1 MHLAL
6 FPLDEQT
13 CTLDVASCKIDL
25 AFYIL
30 QLTFNFIPDGWTK
43 NDLVYVW
50 KEGNPVQLAGNLSL
64 PGGFKLGAFGSQYCD
79 VITATGQLEYWILH
93 IRTIFMAS
101 GFLGFSANFLKVF
114 YFQANTPVYE
124 LIYCLLASCLSSL
137 LQSMFPAQ

>member
-13 CTLDVASCKIDL
+13 CTLDVASCET
-25 AFYIL
+25 IL
-30 QLTFNFIPDGWTK
+30 STCSIIHHHPVSDGWTK

-79 VITATGQLEYWILH
+79 VITATGQL
-93 IRTIFMAS
+93 
-101 GFLGFSANFLKVF
+101 
-114 YFQANTPVYE
+114 
-124 LIYCLLASCLSSL
+124 
-137 LQSMFPAQ
+137 

>member
-13 CTLDVASCKIDL
+13 CTLDVASCKN
-25 AFYIL
+25 AFSIL
-30 QLTFNFIPDGWTK
+30 HSTALIFLFIPDGWTK

-79 VITATGQLEYWILH
+79 VITATGQL
-93 IRTIFMAS
+93 
-101 GFLGFSANFLKVF
+101 K
-114 YFQANTPVYE
+114 
-124 LIYCLLASCLSSL
+124 C
-137 LQSMFPAQ
+137 